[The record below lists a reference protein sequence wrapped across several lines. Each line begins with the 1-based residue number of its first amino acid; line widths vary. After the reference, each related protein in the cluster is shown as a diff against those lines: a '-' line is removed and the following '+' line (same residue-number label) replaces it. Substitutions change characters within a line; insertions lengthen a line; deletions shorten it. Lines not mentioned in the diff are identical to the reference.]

1 MIPVNH
7 TGARAPAGLAL
18 PRVRQSAT
26 TKKQHGQFYTVT
38 NPFTTPLFQQWL
50 TQVPAA
56 AKATPWLEPFAGS
69 NNIVRLL
76 ADVGHHPQWA
86 CYDIQ
91 PSAHN
96 VAPQFPIRRRD
107 TLQHCPTGHQ
117 LAITNPPYLAKNS
130 ATRAGLPFPNS
141 PYDDLY
147 KHSLAVLLEHVG
159 YVAAIIP
166 ESFLTSGLFH
176 DRLYGVATLTTRMF
190 EDTDCPVCL
199 AMFVPASAKQGGT
212 DFLYAKGS
220 QHLGSFARLQRRK
233 EALLQTTTEVA
244 WQFNVPG
251 ASIGLHALDN
261 HHERS
266 IRFVL
271 GRDLDDD
278 QVKSTG
284 KSLTKI
290 AGLPRD
296 VRAQDVVA
304 TANALLDQLRTDTA
318 DVVLTAFKGL
328 RVDGDYRRRL
338 DFTLARAL
346 LNASVGQVR
355 AQAAAELHV
364 ERKPLVRGPQ
374 RSTVKCE

>member
-1 MIPVNH
+1 MIPVNS
-7 TGARAPAGLAL
+7 TGARAPAGPAL
-18 PRVRQSAT
+18 PNVRQSAAS
-26 TKKQHGQFYTVT
+26 KKQHGQFYTQA
-38 NPFTTPLFQQWL
+38 NPFHLSLFQQWMA
-50 TQVPAA
+50 TIPAA

-69 NNIVRLL
+69 NNLVRLL
-76 ADVGHHPQWA
+76 ADVGLNPNWA

-91 PSAHN
+91 PSATN
-96 VAPQFPIRRRD
+96 AAPQFPIRRRD
-107 TLQHCPTGHQ
+107 TLQHFPTGH
-117 LAITNPPYLAKNS
+117 AIAISNPPYLAKNS
-130 ATRAGLPFPNS
+130 ATRAGLPFPNT

-147 KHSLAVLLEHVG
+147 KHSLAVLLEHVD

-166 ESFLTSGLFH
+166 ESFLTAGLFH

-199 AMFVPASAKQGGT
+199 AMFVPASTKQGST

-220 QHLGSFARLQRRK
+220 KILGSFARLQKRK
-233 EALLQTTTEVA
+233 EALLQTTTEVP
-244 WQFNVPG
+244 WTFNQPG

-261 HHERS
+261 HQSRS

-271 GRDLDDD
+271 GRDLDDA

-290 AGLPRD
+290 AGLPRGI
-296 VRAQDVVA
+296 RAQDVVDV
-304 TANALLDQLRTDTA
+304 ANTLLGQLRADTA

-328 RVDGDYRRRL
+328 RADGDYRRRL

-355 AQAAAELHV
+355 ARTAAAG
-364 ERKPLVRGPQ
+364 KA
-374 RSTVKCE
+374 RS